1 MIEKLKKH
9 LENELFLLIYG
20 FFFFITALILDLCE
34 IGIAATVLYII
45 ALLVCGTRV
54 FLSAIKGILS
64 KDLLDEKFL
73 MSVASIGAMI
83 IGDMTEGVAVML
95 FFLLGELFEHKA
107 VQKSRK
113 SIKSLMQM
121 RPDLATVIVD
131 GKETATDAEDVEIGS
146 EIVIR
151 AGERVPIDSVVI
163 TGNANVDTSML
174 TGESAYFAAAPGA
187 EIKSGCVALDGV
199 LYAKT
204 IRLAEE
210 SGAQRI
216 LELVENA
223 TENKSREENFITVFS
238 RIYTPIVVGIS
249 VIMAIFLPLIFDS
262 VSYLESVYRALTFLV
277 ISCPCALV
285 ISVPMAFFGGIG
297 GAASNGILFKG
308 GNVFSPLA
316 KADVFAF
323 DKTGTLTEGN
333 IRVEKIIPYSSSEEE
348 IRFFAASAEYA
359 SNHPISLAVRSLCEN
374 AQKPE
379 NVREISGKG
388 VVAEVLLSKVLVG
401 NSLLLSEYEIEIE
414 NETEGAVYVAV
425 NGTLAGAIIL
435 GDSVKKNAKASLL
448 KLKKSGVKSN
458 VMLSGDKREK
468 AISVAEAIGV
478 DEVYYELL
486 PEDKYQKLEKIKNES
501 KKVAFVGDGIN
512 DAPSLAFSD
521 VGIAMGAIG
530 SDSAIE
536 AADVVIMTDNLD
548 RLPLARRIAKKTLK
562 IAKENIA
569 FALFVKFSIL
579 AFSAVGYADMWLS
592 VFADVGVAVIAILN
606 SMRTLFIGKEK

>member
-204 IRLAEE
+204 VRLAEE

-348 IRFFAASAEYA
+348 IR
-359 SNHPISLAVRSLCEN
+359 
-374 AQKPE
+374 
-379 NVREISGKG
+379 
-388 VVAEVLLSKVLVG
+388 
-401 NSLLLSEYEIEIE
+401 
-414 NETEGAVYVAV
+414 
-425 NGTLAGAIIL
+425 
-435 GDSVKKNAKASLL
+435 
-448 KLKKSGVKSN
+448 
-458 VMLSGDKREK
+458 
-468 AISVAEAIGV
+468 
-478 DEVYYELL
+478 
-486 PEDKYQKLEKIKNES
+486 
-501 KKVAFVGDGIN
+501 
-512 DAPSLAFSD
+512 
-521 VGIAMGAIG
+521 
-530 SDSAIE
+530 
-536 AADVVIMTDNLD
+536 
-548 RLPLARRIAKKTLK
+548 
-562 IAKENIA
+562 
-569 FALFVKFSIL
+569 
-579 AFSAVGYADMWLS
+579 
-592 VFADVGVAVIAILN
+592 
-606 SMRTLFIGKEK
+606 